1 MSVSKEMA
9 QNCAHQMH
17 IHPQRGKLWNL
28 LSEAELR
35 IVEGTTADVEPSRGE
50 LGVDLVPD
58 TTKQAKEKEMS

>member
-17 IHPQRGKLWNL
+17 NTSIERKTWNL

-35 IVEGTTADVEPSRGE
+35 IVEGKTADVEPSRGE

-58 TTKQAKEKEMS
+58 TTK